1 VPGRNDVTAI
11 DSAPVRLQIGEQVRG
26 DDTVL
31 ELTGELDIATAG
43 DLVDAARRALRRRP
57 VRLVVDLH
65 DIAFLDLTGA
75 RARIRCRRLAT
86 AKDSGFQLAQPSVAV
101 TRMFDVSGLHA
112 VFDIQRDA
120 HHERPATQEA

>member
-1 VPGRNDVTAI
+1 MPGRSEVTAI
-11 DSAPVRLQIGEQVRG
+11 DSAPVRLEFVEQLRG

-43 DLVDAARRALRRRP
+43 QLVDAARRALRRRP
-57 VRLVVDLH
+57 VCLVIDLH

-75 RARIRCRRLAT
+75 RALIRCRRLAS
-86 AKDSGFQLAQPSVAV
+86 AKDSRFRLAQPSEAV

-112 VFDIQRDA
+112 VFDIQLDA
-120 HHERPATQEA
+120 DHEPPVAQEA